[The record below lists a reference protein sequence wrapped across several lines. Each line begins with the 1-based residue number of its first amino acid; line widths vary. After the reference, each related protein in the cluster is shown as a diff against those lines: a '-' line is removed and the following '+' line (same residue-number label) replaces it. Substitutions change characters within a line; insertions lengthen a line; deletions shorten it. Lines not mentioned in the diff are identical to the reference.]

1 MKYKKLF
8 TGAILFIAITSLA
21 FTSVITK
28 DIIVKDSSI
37 KWKAYKVTGEHYG
50 TVLLKEGIL
59 KFENDILI
67 GGTFIVD
74 MTSLSVDDQ
83 KGMKKRFLTKHLK
96 SDDFFDIKNHATSS
110 LRFTE
115 VLRAENT
122 YQISADL
129 TIKGITKPISF
140 EMDIVDNKATTKL
153 KINRTHYNIR
163 YRSTSFFQDLKNKAI
178 HDEFDLDV
186 TLNF

>member
-1 MKYKKLF
+1 MNYKKLF
-8 TGAILFIAITSLA
+8 IGTILLIAITSLA

-50 TVLLKEGIL
+50 TVLLKEGVL

-96 SDDFFDIKNHATSS
+96 SDDFFDIKNHTTSS
-110 LRFTE
+110 LTFTE
-115 VLRAENT
+115 VIKSANT
-122 YQISADL
+122 YQITADL
-129 TIKGITKPISF
+129 TIKGITKPVSF
-140 EMDIVDNKATTKL
+140 EMNIVDNKATSKL
-153 KINRTHYNIR
+153 KINRTHYNIK

-178 HDEFDLDV
+178 HDEFDLEV
-186 TLNF
+186 TLTF

>member
-1 MKYKKLF
+1 MNYKKLF
-8 TGAILFIAITSLA
+8 IGAILLIAVTSLA
-21 FTSVITK
+21 FTSVITQ

-50 TVLLKEGIL
+50 TVLLKDGIL
-59 KFENDILI
+59 KFDNDILT

-83 KGMKKRFLTKHLK
+83 KGMKKKFLTKHLK
-96 SDDFFDIKNHATSS
+96 SDDFFDIKNHTTSS
-110 LRFTE
+110 LTFTN
-115 VLRAENT
+115 VLKAENT
-122 YQISADL
+122 YQITANL

-140 EMDIVDNKATTKL
+140 EMNIVDNKATAKL

-178 HDEFDLDV
+178 HDEFDLEV
-186 TLNF
+186 TLTF

>member
-1 MKYKKLF
+1 MNYKKQF
-8 TGAILFIAITSLA
+8 IGAILLIAITSLA

-37 KWKAYKVTGEHYG
+37 KWKAYKVTGDHYG
-50 TVLLKEGIL
+50 TVLLKEGVL

-96 SDDFFDIKNHATSS
+96 SDDFFDIKNHTTSS
-110 LRFTE
+110 LTFTE
-115 VLRAENT
+115 VLKTENT
-122 YQISADL
+122 YQITADL
-129 TIKGITKPISF
+129 TIKEITKPISF
-140 EMDIVDNKATTKL
+140 EMSIENNNATAKL
-153 KINRTHYNIR
+153 KVNRTHYNIK

-178 HDEFDLDV
+178 HDDFDLEV
-186 TLNF
+186 KLSY